1 MAARGGF
8 NSRIGFIL
16 AAAGSA
22 VGLGNIWKF
31 PFEVGAGGG
40 AAFLVIYLFFAFT
53 LCFPVMAAEI
63 AIGRRTQSSPVS
75 AFKKLGFPRWS
86 GIGYLGLISGLLILS
101 FYNIVAAWA
110 FGYFFEMLRG
120 HFEIAKH
127 FSDYTA
133 DWLKIGSYALIF
145 MLGTAFIVSR
155 GVAHG
160 IERAAKMMMPLLLL
174 LVLGL
179 IIYSLT
185 LPNANV
191 GIKYYL
197 LPDFSK
203 VTGAVVYGALGQAFF
218 SLSLGMGA
226 LITFGSYVTKQTNVI
241 SSAAIITLTDVSIAF
256 LAGLM
261 MFPLVAYVTNGD
273 LGAMAD
279 ISGEEAF
286 IFETLPTVFESL
298 GPNLGL
304 VIGSIFFLLL
314 SFAALT
320 STISLLEVPTAFLV
334 DEKKIPRG
342 KATWGVALFI
352 FVIGIPSLLGAGA
365 SQFFTQFI
373 QMPEMESP
381 ISFMKFVGL
390 IGGSTFLSIGGFLIS
405 IFTAYVWK
413 KSNFRQEIEAE
424 NESALIRFLRG
435 YVDFAIGIICPIVL
449 GVITVVTILTNYLG
463 VSFS

>member
-40 AAFLVIYLFFAFT
+40 AAFLVIYLFFAFM

-63 AIGRRTQSSPVS
+63 AIGRRTQSSPVG
-75 AFKKLGFPRWS
+75 AFRKLGFPKWS
-86 GIGYLGLISGLLILS
+86 GIGYLGLVSGLLILS
-101 FYNIVAAWA
+101 FYNVVAAWA
-110 FGYFFEMLRG
+110 FGYFFEMIRG
-120 HFEIAKH
+120 NFEIGSH
-127 FSDYTA
+127 FSDYTS

-145 MLGTAFIVSR
+145 MLGTAFIVSK

-160 IERAAKMMMPLLLL
+160 IERAAKVMMPMLLF
-174 LVLGL
+174 LVCGL

-185 LPNANV
+185 LPHASI
-191 GIKYYL
+191 GIKHYL

-203 VTGAVVYGALGQAFF
+203 VTGAVVYSALGQAFF

-273 LGAMAD
+273 LAAMAA

-286 IFETLPTVFESL
+286 IFETLPAVFQSL
-298 GPNLGL
+298 GPTLGL
-304 VIGSIFFLLL
+304 VVGSVFFLLL

-334 DEKKIPRG
+334 DEKKVARG
-342 KATWGVALFI
+342 KATWGVAVFI
-352 FVIGIPSLLGAGA
+352 FVLGIPSLLGAGA
-365 SQFFTQFI
+365 SEFFAKFI
-373 QMPEMESP
+373 QLPGLDSP
-381 ISFMKFVGL
+381 VSFMKFVGL
-390 IGGSTFLSIGGFLIS
+390 VGGSTFLSLGGFLIS

-413 KSNFRQEIEAE
+413 KSNFNQEILSE
-424 NESALIRFLRG
+424 NESTVIRFLRA
-435 YVDFAIGIICPIVL
+435 YVNFAIGIICPLVL
-449 GVITVVTILTNYLG
+449 GVISVVTILTNYFG
-463 VSFS
+463 VSF